1 MDIRD
6 IRSSAASGLDAA
18 RRVGRPAGDS
28 AAQGSAA
35 PEGDRVTVSD
45 RARVL
50 QDVRRAALAVP
61 DVRQDRVEEFR
72 RKLAASQLL
81 PDQGAIA
88 RALVGQGLLG

>member
-6 IRSSAASGLDAA
+6 IRSSTASGPGAA
-18 RRVGRPAGDS
+18 RRIGRPAGDS
-28 AAQGSAA
+28 AAPGSAA
-35 PEGDRVTVSD
+35 PEVDRVTVSD

-61 DVRQDRVEEFR
+61 DVRQDRVEALR
-72 RKLAASQLL
+72 HKLAAGQLQ